1 MSWRLLP
8 SRPAAAFSLGLAGY
22 YVKFRL
28 MATLGSYLDRF
39 EKSLIQLAGRR
50 ISRPFLIAASGG
62 PDSTALLRLF
72 QHWRDRQPPSRGIPK
87 LLAGHVHHGLRGGEA
102 DADAEF
108 VRDLAER
115 HGLDFLLE
123 KAAVP
128 RLAEAEKR
136 SLEWA
141 GREAR
146 YRALERWARQHGA
159 GAVATGHS
167 RDDQAE
173 TILFRLVR
181 GTGLKGLAGI
191 LPRRFLGPP
200 ADPCTPLL
208 VRPLLGW
215 SREEIL
221 DFLKQLNQPFR
232 EDRSNLNPAIPRNA
246 LRLQIL
252 PLLEAAVHGG
262 ARKSLCRLSRTAYS
276 SWRLL
281 DELSHEKW
289 AGLRRPE
296 EDGPESLALSLPGL
310 KLLSRSLK
318 KQLLRLGFEELARK
332 IGRPAP
338 ALSLDQTL
346 ETLRRAEVSRA
357 GSDRVPLGDGW
368 MVEIGDE
375 ILSFTHTGEER
386 GCRRARASAGGE
398 APVKILLVPG
408 TVEWQSWRIS
418 IRFSGQAPAF
428 PTGSRWVEVMDADRL
443 SPPLE
448 VRGRRAG
455 DRFHPLGA
463 SGSQKLKEFFR
474 ASGLSLEGR
483 RGIPLVFSGK
493 DLAWVVG
500 FRIGHRF
507 RLTEQTARW
516 AVLKAEPPAGW
527 LQR

>member
-1 MSWRLLP
+1 
-8 SRPAAAFSLGLAGY
+8 
-22 YVKFRL
+22 
-28 MATLGSYLDRF
+28 MATVGSYLDRF
-39 EKSLIQLAGRR
+39 EKSLIQLAGPR
-50 ISRPFLIAASGG
+50 ISQPFLIAASGG

-72 QHWRDRQPPSRGIPK
+72 QLWRDRQPPPRGIPR

-102 DADAEF
+102 EADAEF
-108 VRDLAER
+108 VRELAER
-115 HGLDFLLE
+115 HGMEFLLE
-123 KAAVP
+123 KAAVR
-128 RLAEAEKR
+128 RLAEKEKR

-159 GAVATGHS
+159 GGVATGHN

-200 ADPCTPLL
+200 ADPSTPLL
-208 VRPLLGW
+208 IRPLLDW

-221 DFLKQLNQPFR
+221 AFLEQLGQPCR
-232 EDRSNLNPAIPRNA
+232 EDRSNQDLSIPRNA
-246 LRLQIL
+246 LRRQIL

-262 ARKSLCRLSRTAYS
+262 ARKSLCRLSRTAHR

-281 DELSHEKW
+281 EELCHEKW
-289 AGLRRPE
+289 AGLRRPGA
-296 EDGPESLALSLPGL
+296 DGPESLALSSTGF
-310 KLLSRSLK
+310 KLLSSSLK
-318 KQLLRLGFEELARK
+318 RQLLRLGLEELARK

-346 ETLRRAEVSRA
+346 EALRRAA
-357 GSDRVPLGDGW
+357 GIRTGWDRVPLGGGW
-368 MVEIGDE
+368 AVEIGDE
-375 ILSFTHTGEER
+375 ILSFTHTGREA
-386 GCRRARASAGGE
+386 GCRRERPAAGAE
-398 APVKILLVPG
+398 APALPLLVPG

-418 IRFSGQAPAF
+418 IELSGQAPAI
-428 PTGSRWVEVMDADRL
+428 PTGSRWIEVVDADRL

-474 ASGLSLEGR
+474 AAGLALQARGR
-483 RGIPLVFSGK
+483 IPLVFSGAE
-493 DLAWVVG
+493 LAWVVG

-507 RLTEQTARW
+507 RVTEKTARW

-527 LQR
+527 SQR